1 MVSFRFKISKKP
13 KNPTTMKK
21 YLLSLFLFYLGVQQ
35 SFSCSWYDPDSDY
48 FNLFVQELVQEEAYY
63 PFLFTLN
70 SSYYGDDSFYENNQ
84 KKAPIILDEN
94 IENWVSY
101 FQNELS
107 YEETN
112 ALVKIIDRKHLY
124 NWKKGKL
131 SHELSKKMGADFYHK
146 YQEGLAYLAY
156 AKYLAPYM
164 MITYV
169 PSNNWYSE
177 RSEDD
182 LDVSKLDYNEVLN
195 VLTKSYD
202 LTDNQD
208 IKLRYAYQ
216 IVRLNH
222 YSRKYNEAIAA
233 FNKYTEP
240 LKKDT
245 PMYWYA
251 LDQMAGAQ
259 RGLGMLEKANQNFFQ
274 VFIHSRNKKK
284 SAHASMRLNDWDDF
298 EMLLKN
304 AKTKEEK
311 NMAYFLLAYN
321 DFSNP
326 VYFMNEMLKIDA
338 NSDILKVLTVRA
350 LDQLERNH
358 LPVYFQ
364 CNDDECTHSKRLPL
378 KDDDDYY
385 SNTFR
390 QLNDLKN
397 IIKTAQKSSK
407 DEFWSLSLAHI
418 HFLEKDYENSTSIL
432 KSIKT
437 NNTLY
442 QKQIN
447 QMLVLNH
454 IVAQPKIDAA
464 FESKIF
470 SAFPGLFKTKGN
482 SQFTDDARDFI
493 RDILANRYF
502 LQNDLA
508 KSFLMS
514 NQLSAL
520 QYNPNLKLTQQLD
533 DFIQKSNKNAFEQWL
548 VSNQND
554 MGDIQSFFALIYGDH
569 AMRNADFDKAV
580 AHYQKAQ
587 KFNGIQRDYYLLDR
601 QTWETAD
608 KLPKTAYN
616 GFNNISNYI
625 FGQEKWVSYQS
636 PAHISL
642 KVNHLKDFP
651 FLKDKMNKLE
661 LAQALQALEKIGKGK
676 DSKAMKANEL
686 IGNVLFNTSKLGY
699 FRHVFVMDLNNAN
712 GPKFEFN
719 SREQKNQLYYK
730 YFTYYSYIEDD
741 NYDLTIQ
748 YYQKALT
755 LSNDRE
761 KSANIIFQ
769 MAKAEQGKYYIW
781 KGGQNWYIDWNDP
794 DYRQK
799 QFEQEDFQLKT
810 KRENYRNY
818 FAILKRDYANTQTV
832 NQLQK
837 SCSYFSHYML
847 Y

>member
-1 MVSFRFKISKKP
+1 
-13 KNPTTMKK
+13 MKK
-21 YLLSLFLFYLGVQQ
+21 FLLSALIFHLGIQQ
-35 SFSCSWYDPDSDY
+35 SFSCSWYDPDSNY
-48 FNLFVQELVQEEAYY
+48 FNLFVQELVQEESYY

-70 SSYYGDDSFYENNQ
+70 STYYDDDNFYGENK
-84 KKAPIILDEN
+84 KKAPFILDEN
-94 IENWVSY
+94 IENWEDY
-101 FQNELS
+101 FQGALS
-107 YEETN
+107 YEETD
-112 ALVKIIDRKHLY
+112 ALVKIIDRKHLN
-124 NWKKGKL
+124 NWKKGNL
-131 SHELSKKMGADFYHK
+131 SHVLSKKLGADFYHK
-146 YQEGLAYLAY
+146 YQEGLAYLSY

-164 MITYV
+164 KISYV

-177 RSEDD
+177 RSKDD
-182 LDVSKLDYNEVLN
+182 LDVTHLNYSEVLN
-195 VLTKSYD
+195 VLIKSYE

-284 SAHASMRLNDWDDF
+284 NAHASMRLNDWDDF

-326 VYFMNEMLKIDA
+326 VYFMNEMLKIDT

-358 LPVYFQ
+358 LPIYFQ
-364 CNDDECTHSKRLPL
+364 CDDDQCRHSKRLPL
-378 KDDDDYY
+378 KTDDGYY
-385 SNTFR
+385 YNSFR
-390 QLNDLKN
+390 QLNELKH
-397 IIKTAQKSSK
+397 IITKARKSSQN
-407 DEFWSLSLAHI
+407 EFWSLSLAHI
-418 HFLEKDYENSTSIL
+418 HFLEKDYDTSTSIL
-432 KSIKT
+432 KNIKT
-437 NNTLY
+437 KNALY

-464 FESKIF
+464 FESKIW
-470 SAFPGLFKTKGN
+470 SEYPALLKAQKNG
-482 SQFTDDARDFI
+482 QFTEDAQNFI
-493 RDILANRYF
+493 RDIMANRYF

-514 NQLSAL
+514 NQVSAL
-520 QYNPNLKLTQQLD
+520 QYNPSLALTQQLES
-533 DFIQKSNKNAFEQWL
+533 FIQKSNKNAFEQWL
-548 VSNQND
+548 IAHQND
-554 MGDIQSFFALIYGDH
+554 MGDIKSFFQLIYGDH

-580 AHYQKAQ
+580 AHYQNAQ
-587 KFNGIQRDYYLLDR
+587 NFIGIQRDYYLLNR
-601 QTWETAD
+601 QTWETSD
-608 KLPKTAYN
+608 KLPKNAYN
-616 GFNNISNYI
+616 GFKNISKYI
-625 FGQEKWVSYQS
+625 FGQEKWVSYES
-636 PAHISL
+636 PEHISL
-642 KVNHLKDFP
+642 KVNHLKEFS

-661 LAQALQALEKIGKGK
+661 LAKALQELEKIGKGN
-676 DSKAMKANEL
+676 DARAMKANEL

-699 FRHVFVMDLNNAN
+699 FRHVFVMDLNNAQ
-712 GPKFEFN
+712 GPKFEF
-719 SREQKNQLYYK
+719 SSKARENQLYYK
-730 YFTYYSYIEDD
+730 YFTDYSHIEDD
-741 NYDLTIQ
+741 NYDLSIQ

-781 KGGQNWYIDWNDP
+781 KSAQNWDIDWNDP

-818 FAILKRDYANTQTV
+818 FSILQRDYAHTQTV
-832 NQLQK
+832 NQLQQ
-837 SCSYFSHYML
+837 SCSYFSYYML
-847 Y
+847 